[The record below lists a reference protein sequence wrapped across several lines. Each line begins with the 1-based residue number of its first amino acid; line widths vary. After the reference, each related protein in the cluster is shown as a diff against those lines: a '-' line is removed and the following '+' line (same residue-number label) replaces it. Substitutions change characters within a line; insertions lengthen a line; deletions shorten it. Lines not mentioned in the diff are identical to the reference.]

1 MYDLIRTSK
10 FLIYPDHVSHKSN
23 RVSTK
28 NCKKITQG
36 FFFKD
41 LGNDLVFCLNLDKKY
56 ENHILHE

>member
-1 MYDLIRTSK
+1 MSPISQTTSVQK
-10 FLIYPDHVSHKSN
+10 TAKRSPKD
-23 RVSTK
+23 
-28 NCKKITQG
+28 